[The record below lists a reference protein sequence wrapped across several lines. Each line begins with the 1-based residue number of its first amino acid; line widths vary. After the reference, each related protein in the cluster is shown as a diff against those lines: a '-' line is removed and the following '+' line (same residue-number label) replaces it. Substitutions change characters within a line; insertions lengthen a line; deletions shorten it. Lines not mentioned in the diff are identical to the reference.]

1 MKSIINW
8 AGSHENDLD
17 ILLPLLPT
25 DIDKFVDPFLGGGDV
40 YMNVEAKRY
49 CVGDRCEPL
58 MEIWRMAAAQMPGFL
73 ELLDMFCKGWT
84 ALDRVFSGRVMDA
97 LGEVYDNYER
107 GIIKSYQR
115 LVSSVGRVLRDSDYG
130 SILQD
135 AWCKK
140 EDVWT
145 ELRHQ
150 IVVTMEQVKDN
161 ARIQKD
167 EAVKKRLRSATKEA
181 FYEYLLY
188 VFNKPGIRPQL
199 RCAITLF
206 VMNYARGARY
216 QVDSY
221 DIFCPRY
228 DGMAVDDLS
237 IGDRLA
243 VIKSEA
249 FKERVARSQFY
260 KKEFITM
267 LNYEAP
273 AEKDFIFADTPF
285 TQGNKFFTLQSQ
297 EQLAVFLL
305 TKTSAR
311 WLLILNMK
319 EPIIDVY
326 QEHDLNFL
334 PKGDELLIWNY

>member
-8 AGSHENDLD
+8 AGSRENDLD
-17 ILLPLLPT
+17 IILPLLPT

-49 CVGDRCEPL
+49 SVSDRCEPL
-58 MEIWRMAAAQMPGFL
+58 MDIWRMAAIQMPGFL
-73 ELLDMFCKGWT
+73 ELLATFSRGWS
-84 ALDRVFSGRVMDA
+84 AVDLVCGRVMDT
-97 LGEVYDNYER
+97 LWEVYDNYER
-107 GIIKSYQR
+107 NIIKSYQS
-115 LVSSVGRVLRDSDYG
+115 LVASVGRVLWECDFG
-130 SILQD
+130 SILPVY
-135 AWCKK
+135 WVKK
-140 EDVWT
+140 EDIWT

-150 IVVTMEQVKDN
+150 LVVAMEQMKRSACVRKE
-161 ARIQKD
+161 
-167 EAVKKRLRSATKEA
+167 EAVKRRLRTATKEA

-188 VFNKPGIRPQL
+188 VFNKPGIRPQF

-216 QVDSY
+216 EVDSY
-221 DIFCPRY
+221 DVFCPRY
-228 DGMAVDDLS
+228 TGTIVDDLS
-237 IGDRLA
+237 VGDRLN
-243 VIKSEA
+243 IITGDA
-249 FKERVARSQFY
+249 FKERVSRSQFY

-285 TQGNKFFTLQSQ
+285 TRGNKFFTQLSQ
-297 EQLAVFLL
+297 EQLAEFLL
-305 TKTSAR
+305 TRTSAR
-311 WLLILNMK
+311 WLAILNMK